1 MTGPLD
7 PYREW
12 DAAYLLGSLSPD
24 ERREYEAHLSTC
36 ARCSAEVASLA
47 GLSGILAVVPR
58 DKAFELVAES
68 SSESSESSEPPA
80 PDLLPRLAAGAEKLR
95 RRARRRT
102 IALVAAAAAIAAAAV
117 WVIPDL
123 GDDEPVAAGRDVT
136 MVRVG
141 PARPLRASAHL
152 VSEPWGTQIE
162 ASCSYDLVQPSPGAS
177 PQRQFEYAMYVTG
190 RTGAPVKVATW
201 MAIPGATATAYATV
215 TMPMDQ
221 IAKVDIRSVRTGA
234 VLLQAVL

>member
-12 DAAYLLGSLSPD
+12 DAAYLLGALSPD
-24 ERREYEAHLSTC
+24 ERREYEVHLATC
-36 ARCSAEVASLA
+36 SRCSAEVASLA
-47 GLSGILAVVPR
+47 GLSGILAAVPS
-58 DKAFELVAES
+58 DKALQLASRAPE
-68 SSESSESSEPPA
+68 EPGP
-80 PDLLPRLAAGAEKLR
+80 PEDLMPRLAAKVDKLR

-102 IALVAAAAAIAAAAV
+102 VALVAAAAAIAAAVV
-117 WVIPDL
+117 WVVPDL
-123 GDDEPVAAGRDVT
+123 GNDAPEVAGRDVS

-152 VSEPWGTQIE
+152 VSEPWGTKIE
-162 ASCSYDLVQPSPGAS
+162 ASCSYDLVQPSPGVS

-190 RTGAPVKVATW
+190 RAGTPVKVATW
-201 MAIPGATATAYATV
+201 MAIPGATATAYGTV

-221 IAKVDIRSVRTGA
+221 ISKVDIRSVRTGT

>member
-12 DAAYLLGSLSPD
+12 DAAYLLGALSPD
-24 ERREYEAHLSTC
+24 ERREYEAHLSGC

-47 GLSGILAVVPR
+47 GLSGILAVVSP
-58 DKAFELVAES
+58 DKAMQLSAPAP
-68 SSESSESSEPPA
+68 SEPGP
-80 PDLLPRLAAGAEKLR
+80 PDLMPRLAAKVDRLR

-102 IALVAAAAAIAAAAV
+102 VALVAVAAAVAAAVV
-117 WVIPDL
+117 WVIPDI
-123 GDDEPVAAGRDVT
+123 GNDEPEVAGRDVS

-152 VSEPWGTQIE
+152 VSEPWGTKIE
-162 ASCSYDLVQPSPGAS
+162 ASCSYDLVQPSPGGSA
-177 PQRQFEYAMYVTG
+177 QRSFEYAMYVTG
-190 RTGAPVKVATW
+190 RTGTPVKVATW
-201 MAIPGATATAYATV
+201 MAIPGATATAYGTV

-221 IAKVDIRSVRTGA
+221 ISKVDIRSVRTGT